1 MVGWLRRKQDPVVSA
16 AHQPGVPLWPAELS
30 RAAGVDASSAEYAE
44 LCLTP
49 AFPEKPELRDI
60 QDGDAFTRI
69 IQAQSNYGLRSTQ
82 LGQVVNELL
91 ADPRYVDMDSL
102 YGWLAIVN
110 QDTRNEL
117 EVLAEGLRVCPR
129 KYMILDRTGSAML
142 KRGRGADALY
152 YWAHAVR
159 NAESLGN
166 YSYAYN
172 ALVVVAR
179 AFGQR
184 RAANHFASREN
195 PSMPP
200 TEVDSQT
207 ATLITAV
214 FRTRTKP
221 MGSVVEAL
229 ANPD

>member
-1 MVGWLRRKQDPVVSA
+1 MVGWLRRKQDA
-16 AHQPGVPLWPAELS
+16 ATHQPGVPLWPAELS

-49 AFPEKPELRDI
+49 AFPEKPESRDI
-60 QDGDAFTRI
+60 QDGYAFPRI
-69 IQAQSNYGLRSTQ
+69 IEAQSSYGLRSTQ
-82 LGQVVNELL
+82 LGQVVSELL
-91 ADPRYVDMDSL
+91 ADPRYADHDSL
-102 YGWLAIVN
+102 YGWLAIAN
-110 QDTRNEL
+110 QDTRHEF

-129 KYMILDRTGSAML
+129 KFLLLDRTGSAML

-159 NAESLGN
+159 NAEALGN

-179 AFGQR
+179 TFGQR
-184 RAANHFASREN
+184 KAANHFASREN

-207 ATLITAV
+207 ANLITEV
-214 FRTRTKP
+214 FRSRTKS
-221 MGSVVEAL
+221 MARVVEAL
-229 ANPD
+229 ANPA